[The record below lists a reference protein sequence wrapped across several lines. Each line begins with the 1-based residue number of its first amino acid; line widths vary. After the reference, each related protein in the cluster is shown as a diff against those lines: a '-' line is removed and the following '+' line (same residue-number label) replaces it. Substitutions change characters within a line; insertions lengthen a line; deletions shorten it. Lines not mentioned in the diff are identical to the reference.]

1 MRADRLVSARLGI
14 SRNQASELIALG
26 GVLADGAIIAKASQ
40 ILSDD
45 ARIEQLGDVYVGRAA
60 LKLKSYLAMSG
71 FSVAGLSVLDA
82 GCSTGGFMQVLLASG
97 AASVLGVDVGSGQI
111 SPLILQDPRAK
122 VLEHTDIREFK
133 SDNKFDLI
141 TCDVSFISLKLIL
154 SALKESAKTGASIIV
169 LFKPQFEVG
178 KEARRS
184 KKGVVLDK
192 KAILAAQK
200 SFELEATKLNL
211 VLVDFRE
218 CEVTGKEGNVEY
230 FYRFV
235 RA

>member
-1 MRADRLVSARLGI
+1 MRADRLVSERLGI

-26 GVLADGAIIAKASQ
+26 GVLADKAIIAKSSQ
-40 ILSDD
+40 ILRDD
-45 ARIEQLGDVYVGRAA
+45 AHIEQLGDVYVGRAA
-60 LKLKSYLAMSG
+60 LKLKTYLASSG
-71 FSVAGLSVLDA
+71 FSVAGLSVLDV
-82 GCSTGGFMQVLLASG
+82 GCSTGGFMQVLLSSG
-97 AASVLGVDVGSGQI
+97 VASVLGVDVGQGQI
-111 SPLILQDPRAK
+111 SPLILQDTRAR
-122 VLEHTDIREFK
+122 VFEQTDIRGFK
-133 SDNKFDLI
+133 SDDKFDLI

-154 SALKESAKTGASIIV
+154 EALCKNAKVGASIIL

-192 KAILAAQK
+192 KAILSAQK
-200 SFELEATKLNL
+200 SFELEAARLNL
-211 VLVDFRE
+211 VLADTRE
-218 CEVTGKEGNVEY
+218 CGILGKEGNVEY